1 MKIFNFVKSLQQF
14 MKIYHFIPYIKVI
27 TIFSDTLRLL
37 VKKSYIVN
45 KSDIV
50 NDINNYFFKFNS
62 YLLQFGKFGRFEFVK
77 NKSKFKFYF
86 YYKLNSN

>member
-45 KSDIV
+45 KPDIV
-50 NDINNYFFKFNS
+50 NDINNYF
-62 YLLQFGKFGRFEFVK
+62 L
-77 NKSKFKFYF
+77 
-86 YYKLNSN
+86 YKIYLNSIVIYFNLVNLVDLSL

>member
-50 NDINNYFFKFNS
+50 NDINNYF
-62 YLLQFGKFGRFEFVK
+62 L
-77 NKSKFKFYF
+77 
-86 YYKLNSN
+86 YKIYLNSIVIYFNLVNLVDLSL